1 MNLHIKTF
9 DQLSTQEL
17 YEILR
22 LRCAVFVV
30 EQNCP
35 YQDVDGR
42 DDFAATHVF
51 YEENGEVI
59 AYLRCYY
66 PEGESCGSE
75 AAGGTLRLGR
85 VISARRGIGLG
96 AKVLS
101 AGIAYAKEQLR
112 PRRIYI
118 EAQCYAIP
126 FYEKAGFRTCG
137 DEFLEDG
144 IPHVPM
150 MLEL

>member
-35 YQDVDGR
+35 YQDIDGR
-42 DDFAATHVF
+42 DDFAATHIF
-51 YEENGEVI
+51 YEEQGEVI

-66 PEGESCGSE
+66 PEGEI
-75 AAGGTLRLGR
+75 AGGTLRMGR

-96 AKVLS
+96 AKVVS
-101 AGIAYAKEQLR
+101 AAIAHAKEQLR
-112 PRRIYI
+112 PARIYI
-118 EAQCYAIP
+118 EAQCYAIG